1 MQHLLSLR
9 LSPGTFLHPPK
20 DPTQNKGGSR
30 VSFIPAEQEFIHLA
44 LGKQQGCSCWALG
57 SEPVFLSLVLRSL
70 FLRDSGKRGRTS
82 NQEAPGSTREKS
94 GRKESQGKCSKENL
108 VRDVLETEFL
118 SRVKQRNSVFSIG
131 VARRKSNPAL
141 LHTDPQG
148 AGIRH

>member
-20 DPTQNKGGSR
+20 DPTRNKGGSR

-44 LGKQQGCSCWALG
+44 LGKQQGWSCWALG

-82 NQEAPGSTREKS
+82 NQEAPGSAREKC
-94 GRKESQGKCSKENL
+94 GRKESRGKCSKENL

-118 SRVKQRNSVFSIG
+118 SRVKQRNSVFSI
-131 VARRKSNPAL
+131 VAVRRKSNPTL
-141 LHTDPQG
+141 LHTDPRG